1 MSCTPTTMKTQMV
14 LYALEMA
21 ARTPGSASLVSTAV
35 ITASPFTRVVPAQRR
50 RHLRICAVLRG

>member
-1 MSCTPTTMKTQMV
+1 MKTQMV